1 MPRERNINE
10 ADLSRIRPACL
21 AARPWAGRG
30 DVSVAPIELSQS
42 NSKLEKEVAELRQSK
57 KE

>member
-1 MPRERNINE
+1 MRRIYLASVPLAWQLDLGLGE
-10 ADLSRIRPACL
+10 A
-21 AARPWAGRG
+21 G